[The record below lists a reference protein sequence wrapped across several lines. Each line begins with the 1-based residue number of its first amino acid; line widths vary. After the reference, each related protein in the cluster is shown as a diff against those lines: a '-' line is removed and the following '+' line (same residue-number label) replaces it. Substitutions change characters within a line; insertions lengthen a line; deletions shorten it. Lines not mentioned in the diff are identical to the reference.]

1 MALYCAASGSQIPR
15 AWLSN
20 SARMALIWRVL
31 NNGTVVSTTYD
42 YKGKNFL
49 GTPRY
54 SESRQIIDCLDYN
67 SQPADALMLQAISYN
82 STTKTPSEFGDR
94 YDYAYG
100 SEGTKTYLKISC
112 NATYQIRTD
121 NLAQT
126 KKDNCNA
133 YTNSIKK

>member
-54 SESRQIIDCLDYN
+54 SETRQVIDLDTFD
-67 SQPADALMLQAISYN
+67 SQSIDSLTLQAIKYN
-82 STTKTPSEFGDR
+82 SKTKEKLWFKYS
-94 YDYAYG
+94 YANG

-126 KKDNCNA
+126 KKDN
-133 YTNSIKK
+133 